1 MSVLVI
7 AEPNNKEVDR
17 GTLSAITAAKNISDN
32 ISLLVLD
39 SSEEALKNCQNI
51 KGVTTIIAAKG
62 ELEGGLAENL
72 APVIIDAIKDATH
85 ILSSAGT
92 FGKNIMPRV
101 AALKDSQQISDV
113 CEIIDKDTFVRPIY
127 AGNAL
132 ATVKSLDKVKFLTIR
147 ATAFQAA
154 DTHGGSADIIDGP
167 IAKTNGL
174 SAFVKRDLSES
185 DRPELTAAKIVV
197 SGGRGIGSADNF
209 ALLDPLADKLG
220 AAVGAS
226 RAAVDAGY
234 VPNDYQVGQTGKV
247 VAPELYIAVG
257 ISGAIQHLAGMK
269 DSKVIVAI
277 NKDEEAPIFQIADF
291 GLVGDLFQV
300 IPELSEKL

>member
-7 AEPNNKEVDR
+7 AESNSKEVDR
-17 GTLSAITAAKNISDN
+17 GTLSTITAAQKISDD
-32 ISLLVLD
+32 ISLLVLENI
-39 SSEEALKNCQNI
+39 EEVLQNCKNI
-51 KGVTTIIAAKG
+51 KGVTKVISAKG

-113 CEIIDKDTFVRPIY
+113 CEIIDQDTFVRPIY

-132 ATVKSLDKVKFLTIR
+132 ATVKSLDKVKFLTVR

-154 DTHGGSADIIDGP
+154 ETQGGSADIIDGP
-167 IAKTNGL
+167 IAKTNRL
-174 SAFVKRDLSES
+174 STFIKRDLSES

-277 NKDEEAPIFQIADF
+277 NKDEDAPIFQIADF